1 MTNDDL
7 VYTAE
12 VPDGFSLEH
21 GQVPQDVWA
30 NIRRWLSSN
39 MLPSPPSVGEEQR
52 EEQDQA
58 SSASAA
64 PDDATDPG
72 LIRVPIP
79 WEAGP
84 QTQGRRIAQFGDR
97 QYDYASDAAAKCA
110 DDASCPPIPD
120 YLRRTLL
127 IGDDVDRRRYTQCII
142 NAYDAD
148 DDGIP

>member
-58 SSASAA
+58 SSALAA

-97 QYDYASDAAAKCA
+97 QYDYASDAAAK
-110 DDASCPPIPD
+110 
-120 YLRRTLL
+120 
-127 IGDDVDRRRYTQCII
+127 
-142 NAYDAD
+142 
-148 DDGIP
+148 